1 MDHVTRVRAWLKEQ
15 SYDGVILS
23 RRDNFTWIS
32 GGAKNAVCTN
42 AEAGIGYYVISAGEV
57 KLLADSSDAPRM
69 GAEQNPL
76 GGEVVR
82 RQEELCRLPHRG
94 PQDQRVHQEE
104 VL

>member
-57 KLLADSSDAPRM
+57 KLLADSMYILNHLFTAMNTVLNNGMVFLQVKDF
-69 GAEQNPL
+69 QQ
-76 GGEVVR
+76 VR
-82 RQEELCRLPHRG
+82 LTKTLKETH
-94 PQDQRVHQEE
+94 
-104 VL
+104 